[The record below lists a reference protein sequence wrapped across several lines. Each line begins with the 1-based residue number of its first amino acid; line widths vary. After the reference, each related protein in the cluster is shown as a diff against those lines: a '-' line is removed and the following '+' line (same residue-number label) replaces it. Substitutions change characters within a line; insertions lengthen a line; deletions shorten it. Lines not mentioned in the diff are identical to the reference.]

1 MGVAVSWIILATA
14 VADPAAVALPV
25 TGATACPVAADVAAA
40 LNGMIPPRDPEAP
53 PGVAAEPPRAV
64 SELRDDSGSVVVSLR
79 RGSGEA
85 VGEKRLDPGLDCAQR
100 ARAAAVIVAASEAAL
115 RHPAATLVVQP
126 PPAPGPPVV
135 AAPSQPPAT
144 TLPLFENNIEIGAS
158 GGASINGTTLA
169 PAAAIEVAYAPAIAR
184 VIPAVAAL
192 FVGGHTR
199 SVGPGSATW
208 RRYGLAATAASRR
221 NWAPLWAEGRLG
233 VALTLLDISGSS
245 FPSNSSGVTFD
256 PGVVLGA
263 RFGMRSRR
271 VPAGLDGTT
280 ALVPRGQDVFV
291 DGAPGSATLP
301 RGQALLSLGAAYE
314 MH

>member
-53 PGVAAEPPRAV
+53 PDVA
-64 SELRDDSGSVVVSLR
+64 ELKDDSGSVVVSLR

-100 ARAAAVIVAASEAAL
+100 ARAAAVIVAAWEAHLAT
-115 RHPAATLVVQP
+115 PAATLVVQP

-192 FVGGHTR
+192 FVGGHTM

-271 VPAGLDGTT
+271 VRWWLDGTI
-280 ALVPRGQDVFV
+280 ALWPRGQDVFV